1 MDVEHVGRR
10 DLTVNLPKRAFTQ
23 RITELLR
30 VILSWEKPQMDQQ
43 SDTHVIIKDFRTGG
57 GHIGVEADDLVMSL
71 FYPSVCL
78 SALFCLVCLVR
89 SDSFGKSQRETLER
103 V

>member
-1 MDVEHVGRR
+1 M
-10 DLTVNLPKRAFTQ
+10 
-23 RITELLR
+23 
-30 VILSWEKPQMDQQ
+30 
-43 SDTHVIIKDFRTGG
+43 
-57 GHIGVEADDLVMSL
+57 EADDLVMSL